1 MTLQLDI
8 ELKELNDL
16 TLKMCD
22 IVLNNI
28 KDSFNHFKD
37 STLLEIDD
45 DEVDKYERLIE
56 EKCLDIL
63 IKQRVYASDLKTVTG
78 ILKLVSDLER
88 IADHAVDIMKFNKK
102 LIKKEFKLDKQ
113 TLSIID
119 LSEKMTINAI
129 TSFIN
134 KDVCLAKEVIKLDD
148 TVDSMYSQILK
159 QIINEQDSND
169 EYVSLAIYKTLVVK
183 YIERISD
190 HAVNIAE
197 WVIYIASGY
206 YKDKQIY

>member
-1 MTLQLDI
+1 MLQLDI
-8 ELKELNDL
+8 ELKELNEL

-22 IVLNNI
+22 VVLNNI
-28 KDSFNHFKD
+28 KLAFDNFKNK
-37 STLLEIDD
+37 SLVEIDD
-45 DEVDKYERLIE
+45 DIVDSLERKIE

-63 IKQRVYASDLKTVTG
+63 VKERVYASDLKVVTG

-88 IADHAVDIMKFNKK
+88 IGDHAVDVMTFNKK
-102 LIKKEFKLDKQ
+102 LLKNKFNLDAE
-113 TLSIID
+113 TLGMVE

-134 KDVCLAKEVIKLDD
+134 KDLDLAKETIKLDD
-148 TVDSMYSQILK
+148 IVDSMYKGILK
-159 QIINEQDSND
+159 EMIESDNI
-169 EYVSLAIYKTLVVK
+169 VAIAIYKTLVVK

-197 WVIYIASGY
+197 WVIYIANGF